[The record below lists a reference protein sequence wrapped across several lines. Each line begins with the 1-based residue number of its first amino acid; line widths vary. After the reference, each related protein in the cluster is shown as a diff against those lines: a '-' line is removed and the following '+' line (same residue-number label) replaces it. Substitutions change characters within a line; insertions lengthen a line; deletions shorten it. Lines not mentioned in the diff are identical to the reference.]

1 VNARSGTLL
10 TVGLRGQ
17 ALGCCVVA
25 DSGRRLP
32 LSLQRI
38 EGGVETAL
46 VFRPRHGG
54 PWASASLDGCSTRR
68 LQRTRG
74 EEWSV
79 GSMPERGSRRA
90 GVVEGWTHLSP
101 QPKVRVCVRALA
113 ARVARHWHTRR
124 ACHHCSNRTST
135 MACLSVSWACPRF
148 PRTSKVSCYLFSD
161 ITVAA

>member
-1 VNARSGTLL
+1 
-10 TVGLRGQ
+10 
-17 ALGCCVVA
+17 
-25 DSGRRLP
+25 
-32 LSLQRI
+32 
-38 EGGVETAL
+38 
-46 VFRPRHGG
+46 
-54 PWASASLDGCSTRR
+54 
-68 LQRTRG
+68 
-74 EEWSV
+74 
-79 GSMPERGSRRA
+79 MPERGSRRA

-148 PRTSKVSCYLFSD
+148 PRTSKISCYLFSD